1 MTTLTSPER
10 VQSDRAAE
18 IFSQVEGEIRDF
30 VRRDVAGS
38 WRPTEEWT
46 ELTPGNVGWLLQ
58 RASGDAV
65 QQIDASIEALRAL
78 CDKLQAQTTRVQ
90 RELAQ
95 YAGMNEAAQSSIR
108 TISDSIAFW
117 QQGGATRPARR
128 AADCRARRRDGA
140 QDRSTPRIAATSI
153 DVGR

>member
-1 MTTLTSPER
+1 MSTLTSPER

-38 WRPTEEWT
+38 WRPTDEWT

-65 QQIDASIEALRAL
+65 QQIDDAIAALRAL
-78 CDKLQAQTTRVQ
+78 CDKLQEQTTRVQ

-95 YAGMNEAAQSSIR
+95 YANMNEAAQSSIR

-117 QQGGATRPARR
+117 KKG
-128 AADCRARRRDGA
+128 
-140 QDRSTPRIAATSI
+140 
-153 DVGR
+153 